1 MAGTCRAGRRKR
13 ASAVIAGFARKLPG
27 LLLSGLFLYT
37 ASSPVLCA
45 DPVSLEYEVKAAF
58 LFNFT
63 KFVQWPSS
71 AFADA
76 NSAFEI
82 CIVGDDPFGKTLD
95 DIVQGE
101 SVDGHRISIQRIQ
114 VGQQQRCHVLYSG
127 KNLPPQTATEAGSA
141 VLTVGDGTNFV
152 HDGGIIGFI
161 LEDRR
166 IRFDINLR
174 AATNAGLK
182 MSSRL
187 LTVARYV
194 ER

>member
-101 SVDGHRISIQRIQ
+101 RGTEFRFSVYKWGNSSDATSSTPAKIFHPR
-114 VGQQQRCHVLYSG
+114 QQRKQG
-127 KNLPPQTATEAGSA
+127 PPC
-141 VLTVGDGTNFV
+141 
-152 HDGGIIGFI
+152 
-161 LEDRR
+161 
-166 IRFDINLR
+166 
-174 AATNAGLK
+174 
-182 MSSRL
+182 
-187 LTVARYV
+187 
-194 ER
+194 

>member
-1 MAGTCRAGRRKR
+1 
-13 ASAVIAGFARKLPG
+13 
-27 LLLSGLFLYT
+27 
-37 ASSPVLCA
+37 
-45 DPVSLEYEVKAAF
+45 
-58 LFNFT
+58 
-63 KFVQWPSS
+63 
-71 AFADA
+71 
-76 NSAFEI
+76 
-82 CIVGDDPFGKTLD
+82 
-95 DIVQGE
+95 
-101 SVDGHRISIQRIQ
+101 
-114 VGQQQRCHVLYSG
+114 
-127 KNLPPQTATEAGSA
+127 